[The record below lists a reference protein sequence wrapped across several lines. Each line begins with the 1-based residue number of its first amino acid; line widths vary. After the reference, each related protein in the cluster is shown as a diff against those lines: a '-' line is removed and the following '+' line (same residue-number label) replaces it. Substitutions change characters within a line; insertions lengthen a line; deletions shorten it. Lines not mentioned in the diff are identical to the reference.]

1 MSISDQTT
9 VYFDGSCPLCV
20 REIAIYKNS
29 KSTDVAFIDVSAV
42 DYADNDLDQA
52 KAMARF
58 HVRQADGTL
67 LDGGEAFIA
76 LWAKTPGFKWLA
88 ALFKPS
94 FMVKIANV
102 GYDKFLRIRPAIQ
115 WLFGKRKH
123 DGIK

>member
-20 REIAIYKNS
+20 REIAIYKNN
-29 KSTDVAFIDVSAV
+29 KSAEVAFIDVSAV
-42 DYADNDLDQA
+42 DYADDDLDQA

-76 LWAKTPGFKWLA
+76 LWEKTPRFKWLA
-88 ALFKPS
+88 VLFKPL

-102 GYDKFLRIRPAIQ
+102 AYDKFLKIRPAIQ